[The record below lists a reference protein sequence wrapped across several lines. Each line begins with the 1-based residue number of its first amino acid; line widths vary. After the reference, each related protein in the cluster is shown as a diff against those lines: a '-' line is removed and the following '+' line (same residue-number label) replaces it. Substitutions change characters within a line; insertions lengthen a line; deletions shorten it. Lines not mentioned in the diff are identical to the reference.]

1 MCKSASTVAIARVV
15 FLEQGN
21 SDVDLKG
28 HGPCLPI
35 QARGVEAVA
44 VFAPTLAEMLAR
56 VAANKEN
63 DSVLIGYAAIFARI
77 IVQYPAALPHVLASS
92 PLGKAFHW
100 ASIGC
105 CRGRVTHCECCV
117 IAVRWPT
124 GGQALTILIGCWL
137 DKIDAA
143 ADERHRKLYGLALA
157 ALLGMDDVSGRRSSF
172 KALACAD
179 WQSVTCTNRATRAC
193 GDAVFPIGRRR
204 MRDNLQLNHV

>member
-1 MCKSASTVAIARVV
+1 V
-15 FLEQGN
+15 FLSDVQDSVNCSSSWWSILKNGN

-28 HGPCLPI
+28 HGCLPI

-44 VFAPTLAEMLAR
+44 VFAPTLVEMLAR

-77 IVQYPAALPHVLASS
+77 IVQYPAALSHVLASS
-92 PLGKAFHW
+92 PLGKAFQW
-100 ASIGC
+100 ASDGMLP
-105 CRGRVTHCECCV
+105 RKALFCEWRACESCV

-172 KALACAD
+172 TPLACAD
-179 WQSVTCTNRATRAC
+179 
-193 GDAVFPIGRRR
+193 
-204 MRDNLQLNHV
+204 